1 MARRMLLAVLV
12 VAVGGLGAV
21 WWSAGTFTVT
31 RTVAVEPRSVL
42 NDPMPRITQEVELTI
57 RCTSTSSHYVTDSG
71 AMMGFNEATGTPETP
86 GPLCDDARAQ
96 RRRSS
101 AAFVVFGL
109 LAGGAV
115 LVAGLLRDR
124 RVAEFTTSPVPAV
137 ASSHADSAV

>member
-101 AAFVVFGL
+101 AAFLLVGL
-109 LAGGAV
+109 LGGGAIV
-115 LVAGLLRDR
+115 VAGLLRDR
-124 RVAEFTTSPVPAV
+124 RAADLQTVPALADPVP
-137 ASSHADSAV
+137 HADSSV